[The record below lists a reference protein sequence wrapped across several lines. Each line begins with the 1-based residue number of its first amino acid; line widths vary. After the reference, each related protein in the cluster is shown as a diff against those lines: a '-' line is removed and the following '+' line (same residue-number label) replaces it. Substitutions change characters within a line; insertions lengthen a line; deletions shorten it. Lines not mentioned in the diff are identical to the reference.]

1 MILVGMGGNL
11 ESARFGSPVN
21 TLRAAVAALREH
33 RIRILRRSAWYRT
46 EPVPRSDQP
55 WFINSVILLATELQA
70 DDLLMVLQALEEQFG
85 RIRIEPN
92 AARVLDL
99 DVLDYQGEVR
109 ETPSLVL
116 PHPRLHQR
124 RFVLAPIAEIAPE
137 WRHPISGLSA
147 VQLITRLPPGQP
159 IERLS
164 C

>member
-21 TLRAAVAALREH
+21 TLCAAVAALREH

-46 EPVPRSDQP
+46 ESVPRSDQP

-85 RIRIEPN
+85 RIRSEPN